1 MLLDID
7 PVVFLTK
14 LFAYGLAT
22 FFIFLV
28 LQPLYYRLATELKI
42 QQEIR
47 KEASDGRKAT
57 IFRKLHKKKAGTPT
71 GGGIVIW
78 GSVLAVILLSRLLS
92 FSGVIDQ
99 SLLQRTEV
107 YLPLFSL
114 VFMGLLGAIDDFW
127 NARGV
132 GKKAGME
139 AAPKMFFIILFALL
153 GSLWFYFKLEYTA
166 ITVPG
171 VGIFDFANL
180 SLPWLSH
187 AIDIG
192 WVVIPLYIFIIVAT
206 ANAVNITD
214 GLDGLSGGLLIISF
228 TALGALSF
236 LRGHEFLALFCGIIV
251 AALFAFL
258 WFNVPPAKFFMGDT
272 GSLALGATLGVISM
286 MIDTL
291 LILPLIGFIFLIET
305 LSVIIQLTSKKL
317 RNGKKVFQ
325 VAPIHHHFEAI
336 GWTEPQIV
344 MRFWIIGAAMAIL
357 GFIIGVLQLPAF

>member
-1 MLLDID
+1 MLD

-14 LFAYGLAT
+14 LFAYSIAT
-22 FFIFLV
+22 FSIFLI

-42 QQEIR
+42 RQEIR
-47 KEASDGRKAT
+47 KETSDGKKAT

-71 GGGIVIW
+71 GGGVVIW
-78 GSVLAVILLSRLLS
+78 GSVVVVILLSRLLS
-92 FSGVIDQ
+92 FIGVIDQ

-114 VFMGLLGAIDDFW
+114 VFMGLLGAVDDFW

-139 AAPKMFFIILFALL
+139 ATPKMFFLLLFASL
-153 GSLWFYFKLEYTA
+153 GALWFYFKLEYTA
-166 ITVPG
+166 ISIPG
-171 VGIFDFANL
+171 YGILDFANL
-180 SLPWLSH
+180 HFPWLNH
-187 AIDIG
+187 AVNFG
-192 WVVIPLYIFIIVAT
+192 WLVIPIYIFIIVAT

-236 LRGHEFLALFCGIIV
+236 LRGHEFLSLFCGIIV

-258 WFNVPPAKFFMGDT
+258 WFSVPPAKFFMGDT

-286 MIDTL
+286 MIDSL

-305 LSVIIQLTSKKL
+305 ISVIIQLTSKKF
-317 RNGKKVFQ
+317 RNGKKVFL

-357 GFIIGVLQLPAF
+357 GFILGTLELSTFS